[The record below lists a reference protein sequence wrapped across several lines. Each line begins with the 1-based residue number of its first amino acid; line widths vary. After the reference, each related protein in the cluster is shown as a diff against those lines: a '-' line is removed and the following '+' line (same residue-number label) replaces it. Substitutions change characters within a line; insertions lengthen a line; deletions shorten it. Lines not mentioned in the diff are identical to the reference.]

1 MKTTF
6 ENATEQTAAFQKMWL
21 ESTSRMIQAGLSV
34 APSSDP
40 AVLDQMRAGMFQAL
54 SKSWEDFMRSPQFL
68 ESMKQWMT
76 GLVTMR
82 KLSGGVLAR
91 VRNELQAPSRDDID
105 AMLLAV
111 RHLET
116 RVLDRLD
123 KMAVEIGDLKS
134 RSNRARSKSRFSRKR

>member
-6 ENATEQTAAFQKMWL
+6 ENAAEQAAAFQKMWL
-21 ESTSRMIQAGLSV
+21 ESSSKMIQAALST

-40 AVLDQMRAGMFQAL
+40 AVMEQMRAGVFQAL

-76 GLVTMR
+76 NLVTMR
-82 KLSGGVLAR
+82 KLSSGVLAR
-91 VRNELQAPSRDDID
+91 VRNEMQAPSRDDID
-105 AMLLAV
+105 TMLLAV

-123 KMAVEIGDLKS
+123 KMAVEIGELKS
-134 RSNRARSKSRFSRKR
+134 RSNGHRGKTRATSKR